1 MPSLTSRREQLRALL
16 HYNKF
21 FYAVQSERS
30 GRSARE
36 VVGLVNEL
44 LRPSSVIDVGCGVGA
59 WLAEF
64 QRHGVSDVLGIDGD
78 WVDRRMLKFPAER
91 FVAHELTHPYESDR
105 SFDLVM
111 CLEVAE
117 DLDSDQSGAFVDLLT
132 SLGPVILFSAAIPQ
146 QGGQHHVSERWQGDW
161 ARDFE
166 QRGYVAVDC
175 VRPQIWE
182 NRDVQVWY
190 RQNIILYIK
199 RDALAES
206 PELQALAAK
215 WGNSAISVV
224 HPDLYSTMFLRGA
237 SGFVRQYRGIRVKTV
252 VKGLFRR

>member
-1 MPSLTSRREQLRALL
+1 MSREKLRALL
-16 HYNKF
+16 HYNKL

-36 VVGLVNEL
+36 VVGLVNEM
-44 LRPSSVIDVGCGVGA
+44 LRPGSVIDVGCGVGA
-59 WLAEF
+59 WLAEWH
-64 QRHGVSDVLGIDGD
+64 RLGVSDMVGIDGD
-78 WVDRRMLKFPAER
+78 WVDRRTLKFPAEQ
-91 FVAHELTHPYESDR
+91 FVAHELTQPYESTR

-117 DLDSDQSGAFVDLLT
+117 DFEPDDSGAFVDLLT
-132 SLGPVILFSAAIPQ
+132 SLGPVIMFSAAIPQ
-146 QGGQHHVSERWQGDW
+146 QGGQHHVNERWQGDW

-166 QRGYVAVDC
+166 QRGYVVVDC

-182 NRDVQVWY
+182 NRNVQVWY
-190 RQNIILYIK
+190 RQNTLLYIK

-206 PELQALAAK
+206 PELQALVDK

-224 HPDLYSTMFLRGA
+224 HPDFYSTMFLRGV
-237 SGFVRQYRGIRVKTV
+237 SGFVRQYRGIRAKTV

>member
-1 MPSLTSRREQLRALL
+1 LRGLTISREKLRALL
-16 HYNKF
+16 HYNKL

-30 GRSARE
+30 ARSAE
-36 VVGLVNEL
+36 GVVHLVNEM
-44 LRPSSVIDVGCGVGA
+44 LRPASVIDVGCGVGA

-64 QRHGVSDVLGIDGD
+64 HRQGVSDVLGIDGD
-78 WVDRRMLKFPAER
+78 WVDRRMLKFPEEQ
-91 FVAHELTHPYESDR
+91 FVAHDLTQPYESAR
-105 SFDLVM
+105 AFDLVM
-111 CLEVAE
+111 SLEVAE
-117 DLDSDQSGAFVDLLT
+117 DLDSDDSGAFVDLLT
-132 SLGPVILFSAAIPQ
+132 SLGPVILFSAAIPH
-146 QGGQHHVSERWQGDW
+146 QGGQHHVNERWQGDW

-182 NRDVQVWY
+182 NRNVQVWY

-206 PELQALAAK
+206 PELQALVDK
-215 WGNSAISVV
+215 WGNSPISVV
-224 HPDLYSTMFLRGA
+224 HPDLYSTMFLRAA

-252 VKGLFRR
+252 VKGLIRR